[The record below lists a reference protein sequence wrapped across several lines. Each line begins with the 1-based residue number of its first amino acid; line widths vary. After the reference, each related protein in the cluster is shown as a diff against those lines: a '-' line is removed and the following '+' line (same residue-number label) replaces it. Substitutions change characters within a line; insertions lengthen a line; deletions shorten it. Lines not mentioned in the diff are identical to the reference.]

1 MARKKREMKNLNS
14 NFIFIIAF
22 SNFTHPMPVR
32 EDRHGFRNDSKKT
45 KDMKTTTLRSIAEL
59 NLTPLFRISKWGV
72 ASAAF
77 AAAGCANMFND
88 WWVPCFF
95 AAILLADRHI
105 RWDGERHKKRAR

>member
-1 MARKKREMKNLNS
+1 MKNLNS
-14 NFIFIIAF
+14 NFILITVFQILRIPCRSARIGMV
-22 SNFTHPMPVR
+22 SGN
-32 EDRHGFRNDSKKT
+32 NSKKT

-59 NLTPLFRISKWGV
+59 NLSPLFRISKWGV

-95 AAILLADRHI
+95 AAIMLADRHI